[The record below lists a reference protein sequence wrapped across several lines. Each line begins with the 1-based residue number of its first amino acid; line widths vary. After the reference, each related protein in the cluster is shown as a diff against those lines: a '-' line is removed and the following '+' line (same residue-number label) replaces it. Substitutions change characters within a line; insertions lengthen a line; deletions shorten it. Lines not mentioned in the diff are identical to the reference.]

1 MHIPDGFLDPF
12 WIAIT
17 YAATIAYA
25 LAAWR
30 RIRGRLGPE
39 QVVSMS
45 VLAAGIFV
53 AQMLNW
59 PLPGGTS
66 LHFVGGALAGIL
78 FGPWLGFY
86 VMALVLVVQTLVF
99 HDGGITALGA
109 NVFNMAVV
117 DVVVGYAVY
126 RAVAGALGGS
136 RRARLLGAFL
146 GGWLGIVAA
155 GVAAGV
161 EIGLS
166 PSFPYGVEV
175 SVPVMATW
183 HAVLGVIE
191 GVITALVVDYLY
203 QRRSPIV
210 EAAEKVAMKATV

>member
-12 WIAIT
+12 WIMVT

-25 LAAWR
+25 VVAWSK
-30 RIRGRLGPE
+30 IKGRLTQE
-39 QVVSMS
+39 QIISMS

-109 NVFNMAVV
+109 NIFNMAVV
-117 DVVVGYAVY
+117 DVVVGYYLY
-126 RAVAGALGGS
+126 RAAIRAMGET
-136 RRARLLGAFL
+136 RKARLIGAFL
-146 GGWLGIVAA
+146 GGWLGIVLAGLAA
-155 GVAAGV
+155 GL

-175 SVPVMATW
+175 SVPVMVTW

-191 GVITALVVDYLY
+191 GLITALVVDYLY
-203 QRRSPIV
+203 QRKSPII
-210 EAAEKVAMKATV
+210 EAAAKVAVHATA

>member
-12 WIAIT
+12 WIMVT

-25 LAAWR
+25 VVAWSK
-30 RIRGRLGPE
+30 IKGRLTQE
-39 QVVSMS
+39 QIISVS

-86 VMALVLVVQTLVF
+86 IMALVLAVQTLVF

-109 NVFNMAVV
+109 NIFNMAVV
-117 DVVVGYAVY
+117 DVVIGYYLY
-126 RAVAGALGGS
+126 RAATRAIS
-136 RRARLLGAFL
+136 ETRKARLTGAFL
-146 GGWLGIVAA
+146 GGWLGIVLAGLAA
-155 GVAAGV
+155 GI

-175 SVPVMATW
+175 SVPVMVTW

-191 GVITALVVDYLY
+191 GLITALVVDYLY
-203 QRRSPIV
+203 QRHSPIV
-210 EAAEKVAMKATV
+210 EAAAKVTVHATA